1 MGANGIL
8 WLPASTQRMVV
19 SLTNQDGEARAGWR
33 ANAKVPLDM
42 LSRRCFWDSGSPSRR
57 APGKGQDGAGDQG
70 MVGVQ
75 EDTEVGAADE
85 SP

>member
-1 MGANGIL
+1 
-8 WLPASTQRMVV
+8 MVLV
-19 SLTNQDGEARAGWR
+19 TNQDGEARVGWR
-33 ANAKVPLDM
+33 TNAKVPLDA
-42 LSRRCFWDSGSPSRR
+42 LSRRCFWDSGSPFRR
-57 APGKGQDGAGDQG
+57 APRQGQDGAGDQG